1 VDALPLPPR
10 PNLAQ
15 YRKRAKEL
23 VSTAISAEPAAVRAW
38 TTEWLHTLARL
49 RGVTV
54 SPFVQGSFDRA
65 VEGIEQ
71 RVRELASKP
80 EAGRFTL
87 ADAQFIIARAHG
99 FRSWR
104 EFAHHVE
111 RLSGEAAGVDRFESG
126 ADAVVTG
133 DLPATGRSA
142 PSR

>member
-99 FRSWR
+99 
-104 EFAHHVE
+104 
-111 RLSGEAAGVDRFESG
+111 SG
-126 ADAVVTG
+126 AG
-133 DLPATGRSA
+133 GNLPTT
-142 PSR
+142 